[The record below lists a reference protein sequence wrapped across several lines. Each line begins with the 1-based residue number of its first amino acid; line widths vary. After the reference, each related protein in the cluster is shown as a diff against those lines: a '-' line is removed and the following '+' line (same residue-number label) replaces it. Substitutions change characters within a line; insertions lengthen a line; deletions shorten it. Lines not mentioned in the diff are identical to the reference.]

1 MTDMSIKLAI
11 SGFGR
16 IGRLVA
22 RAVLRRDDMEL
33 VAVND
38 LGDITAAAHL
48 FKYDSIHGT
57 WPQAVTVVDDRLQVG
72 NKSFKVLS
80 ERNPENLPWAALGV
94 DYVIEAS
101 GAFRSRDKAALHLQA
116 GAQKVIITAPGK
128 KVDFTCVM
136 GVNEE
141 DYDPAQHDVISNASC
156 TTNCLAPVAKVL
168 LREFGIK
175 RGVMTTIHSFTNDQK
190 VLDMAH
196 SDLRRART
204 ASMSMIPTTTGAAS
218 AVGEVLPAL
227 KGKLDGLAI
236 RVPTPNVSLVD
247 LTAELEKNATV
258 AEINA
263 AFRRAAASDLN
274 GILKYT
280 EEELVSRDYNGE
292 EHSAVL
298 DAPLTMVMDGNLAK
312 VVAWYDNEWGYS
324 LRVVDL
330 LAYIAAKA

>member
-1 MTDMSIKLAI
+1 MSIKLAI
-11 SGFGR
+11 NGFGR

-22 RAVLRRDDMEL
+22 RTALRRDDMEL

-38 LGDITAAAHL
+38 LGDIEATAHL
-48 FKYDSIHGT
+48 LKYDSIHGT
-57 WPQAVTVVDDRLQVG
+57 WREDIQVVGDSLKVG
-72 NKSFKVLS
+72 SKSFKVLC
-80 ERNPENLPWAALGV
+80 ERNPENLPWRELGV

-101 GAFRSRDKAALHLQA
+101 GAFRTRDKAALHLQA
-116 GAQKVIITAPGK
+116 GAKKVIITAPGK
-128 KVDFTCVM
+128 KVDFTAVM

-141 DYDPAQHDVISNASC
+141 NYDPAQHHIISNASC

-168 LREFGIK
+168 MQEFGIV

-204 ASMSMIPTTTGAAS
+204 ASMSLIPTTTGAAS
-218 AVGEVLPAL
+218 AVGEVLPEL

-247 LTAELEKNATV
+247 LTVELQKNTTAE
-258 AEINA
+258 EINA
-263 AFRRAAASDLN
+263 AFRKAADGELK
-274 GILKYT
+274 GVLKYT

-292 EHSAVL
+292 EHSAVV

-312 VVAWYDNEWGYS
+312 VIAWYDNEWGYS
-324 LRVVDL
+324 VRVVDL
-330 LAYIAAKA
+330 LAYLASKA